1 MKLDKKKSLAAKVFN
16 VGKSRILFV
25 EPRLA
30 EIKEAITKEDIKALH
45 QEGAIL
51 IKEIKGRKTVVKR
64 RRRLQGNIKVHVNKR
79 KQEYVKLTRK
89 LRAYVVDLQKSK
101 VLSADE
107 VKSIR
112 KKIKNKEFKSK
123 AQLKDYA
130 QTLRR

>member
-1 MKLDKKKSLAAKVFN
+1 MKLDKKKALAAKVFN

-51 IKEIKGRKTVVKR
+51 IKEIKGRKTIAKR
-64 RRRLQGNIKVHVNKR
+64 KRRLQGNIKVHVNKR

-101 VLSADE
+101 VLSAEE
-107 VKSIR
+107 VKNIR
-112 KKIKNKEFKSK
+112 KKIKNKDFKSK
-123 AQLKDYA
+123 AQLKDYV

>member
-1 MKLDKKKSLAAKVFN
+1 MKLDKKKALAAKVFG

-51 IKEIKGRKTVVKR
+51 IKEIKGRKTIVRKK
-64 RRRLQGNIKVHVNKR
+64 RRLQGNIKVHVNKR

-112 KKIKNKEFKSK
+112 KKIRNKDFKSK
-123 AQLKDYA
+123 AQLKDYVK
-130 QTLRR
+130 TLRK

>member
-1 MKLDKKKSLAAKVFN
+1 MKLDKKKALAAKVFG
-16 VGKSRILFV
+16 VGKSRVLFV

-51 IKEIKGRKTVVKR
+51 IKEIGGRKKVVR
-64 RRRLQGNIKVHVNKR
+64 RKRRLQGNIKVHVNKR

-89 LRAYVVDLQKSK
+89 LRTYVADLQKSK

-123 AQLKDYA
+123 TQLKDYV

>member
-1 MKLDKKKSLAAKVFN
+1 MKLDKKKALAAKVFG
-16 VGKSRILFV
+16 VGKSRVLFV

-51 IKEIKGRKTVVKR
+51 IKEIGGRKKVVR
-64 RRRLQGNIKVHVNKR
+64 RKRRLQGNIKVHVNTR
-79 KQEYVKLTRK
+79 KQNYVKLTRK
-89 LRAYVVDLQKSK
+89 LRAYVVELQKSK

-130 QTLRR
+130 QSLRR

>member
-1 MKLDKKKSLAAKVFN
+1 MKLDKKKALAAKVFN

-51 IKEIKGRKTVVKR
+51 IKEIKGRKTVVRKK
-64 RRRLQGNIKVHVNKR
+64 RRLQGNIKVHVNKR

-89 LRAYVVDLQKSK
+89 LRAYVADLQKSK

-112 KKIKNKEFKSK
+112 KKIKNKDFKSK
-123 AQLKDYA
+123 AQLKDYI